1 MGDDTQSQPVKEYFS
16 WADFRRA
23 VTELGNDVT
32 ASGYDPD
39 YIVSIGRGGNM
50 PATMLSHH
58 LDTPYRSI
66 LASYYDDKETT
77 DSVDIVDAMVDDVAG
92 DILVVDDIY
101 DTGSTLN
108 RVVEYLE
115 DETDAAQVRTATIHT
130 KPGDPPGDGAER
142 SWIKQPDHFVEATE
156 RWVVYPWEQEYN
168 DRRERMEEWERVL
181 EP

>member
-16 WADFRRA
+16 WTDFRHA
-23 VTELGNDVT
+23 VTELGNDIT

-50 PATMLSHH
+50 PATMLSHQ
-58 LDTPYRSI
+58 LDTPYRSV
-66 LASYYDDKETT
+66 LASYYEDKETT
-77 DSVDIVDAMVDDVAG
+77 DSVDIVDDMVDDVDG

-115 DETDAAQVRTATIHT
+115 EKTGATEIRTATLHT
-130 KPGDPPGDGAER
+130 KPGDPPEEETGEE
-142 SWIKQPDHFVEATE
+142 WIDRPDHFVEETE
-156 RWVVYPWEQEYN
+156 RWVVYPWEQDYQ
-168 DRRERMEEWERVL
+168 DHLERMEEWERVL